1 LERTPIMKPS
11 TRLAAILGLL
21 AASQAHAAEIVLA
34 MHGGAIPRAELS
46 EEKEAAIRADLEAAL
61 RAGAKVIADGGSSL
75 DAVTRAVVM
84 LEDSPHFNAGKGAV
98 FNADGINELD
108 ASIMEG
114 HTRRAGAVAG
124 LHRIRNPITL
134 ARAVM
139 EKSVHVMMIGE
150 GAEKFAKSVGI
161 EFVEPSYFHTE
172 ARWQELLKAR
182 EQEKEK
188 AQAGLPLPPSAYYGT
203 VGAVARDHDGH
214 LAAATST
221 GGMTNKRFGRVGDV
235 PIIGAGTW
243 ADTRCAVSSTGW
255 GEMFIR
261 AAVAH
266 DICARMAYRGD
277 SVGKAADAA
286 LAEVAKL
293 GGNGGVIVLDARGNA
308 ALPFN
313 SGGMYR
319 GTIDADGKVSVAIYA
334 E

>member
-1 LERTPIMKPS
+1 MKPS

-21 AASQAHAAEIVLA
+21 AASQAQAAEIVLA
-34 MHGGAIPRAELS
+34 MHGGAGAIPRAELS

-84 LEDSPHFNAGKGAV
+84 MEDSPHFNAGKGAV

-150 GAEKFAKSVGI
+150 GAEKFARSVGI
-161 EFVEPSYFHTE
+161 EFVESSYFRTE

-203 VGAVARDHDGH
+203 VGAVARDRNGH

-243 ADTRCAVSSTGW
+243 ADAGCAVSSTGW

-261 AAVAH
+261 SAVAH

-277 SVGKAADAA
+277 TVEKAADAA
-286 LAEVAKL
+286 LAEVARL

-319 GTIDADGKVSVAIYA
+319 GTIDAEGKVSIAIYA

>member
-1 LERTPIMKPS
+1 MKPS
-11 TRLAAILGLL
+11 IRIAAILGLFTAGL
-21 AASQAHAAEIVLA
+21 AQSAEIVLA
-34 MHGGAIPRAELS
+34 MHGGAGAIPRAELS

-161 EFVEPSYFHTE
+161 EFVDPSYFRTE

-182 EQEKEK
+182 ELEKEK

-203 VGAVARDHDGH
+203 VGAVARDRNGH

-243 ADTRCAVSSTGW
+243 ADDGCAVSSTGW

-261 AAVAH
+261 SAVAH

-286 LAEVAKL
+286 LAEVARL

-319 GTIDADGKVSVAIYA
+319 GTIDADGKVSIAIYA

>member
-1 LERTPIMKPS
+1 MKPS
-11 TRLAAILGLL
+11 IRIVAVLGLL
-21 AASQAHAAEIVLA
+21 ASGLAHSADIVLA
-34 MHGGAIPRAELS
+34 VHGGAGAIPRAELTA
-46 EEKEAAIRADLEAAL
+46 EKEAAIRADLEAAL
-61 RAGAKVIADGGSSL
+61 RAGAEVIVDGGSSL
-75 DAVTRAVVM
+75 DAVTRAIVL

-139 EKSVHVMMIGE
+139 EKSPHVMMVGE
-150 GAEKFAKSVGI
+150 GAEKFARTVGI
-161 EFVEPSYFHTE
+161 DFVDPSYFRTE
-172 ARWQELLKAR
+172 FRWQQLLKAR
-182 EQEKEK
+182 AGEK
-188 AQAGLPLPPSAYYGT
+188 AQAALPLPPSAYYGT
-203 VGAVARDHDGH
+203 VGAVARDRRGH

-221 GGMTNKRFGRVGDV
+221 GGMTNKRFGRVGDA

-243 ADTRCAVSSTGW
+243 ADAGCAVSATGW

-261 AAVAH
+261 SAVAH

-277 SVGKAADAA
+277 PVGKAADDA
-286 LAEVAKL
+286 LAEVKKL
-293 GGNGGVIVLDARGNA
+293 GGDGGVIVLDARGNA

>member
-1 LERTPIMKPS
+1 
-11 TRLAAILGLL
+11 
-21 AASQAHAAEIVLA
+21 
-34 MHGGAIPRAELS
+34 
-46 EEKEAAIRADLEAAL
+46 
-61 RAGAKVIADGGSSL
+61 
-75 DAVTRAVVM
+75 
-84 LEDSPHFNAGKGAV
+84 
-98 FNADGINELD
+98 
-108 ASIMEG
+108 
-114 HTRRAGAVAG
+114 VAG

-161 EFVEPSYFHTE
+161 EFVDPSYFRTE

-182 EQEKEK
+182 ELEKEK

-203 VGAVARDHDGH
+203 VGAVARDRNGH

-243 ADTRCAVSSTGW
+243 ADDGCAVSSTGW

-261 AAVAH
+261 SAVAH

-277 SVGKAADAA
+277 TVEKAADAA
-286 LAEVAKL
+286 LAEVARL

-319 GTIDADGKVSVAIYA
+319 GTIDADGKVSIAIYA